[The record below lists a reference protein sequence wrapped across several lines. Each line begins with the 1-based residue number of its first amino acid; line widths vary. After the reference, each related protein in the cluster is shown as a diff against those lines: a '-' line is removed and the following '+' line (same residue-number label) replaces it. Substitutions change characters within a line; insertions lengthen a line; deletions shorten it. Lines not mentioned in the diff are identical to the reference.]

1 MAMYDWRKM
10 SNEQREQGKLRRRAL
25 GHPKHSPPHWDLQ
38 GDCQYL
44 ITAACYEHA
53 HIIGQS
59 PERMTE
65 CETEILKVF
74 RQFCAEIYAWCVL
87 PNHYHVLLRTE
98 HIKELRKELGK
109 FHGRSSFQ
117 WNRDDLQKGRT
128 VWFNCFDRPMKSERH
143 FWVSLN
149 YVHHNPV
156 HHGYVERWQ
165 DWPWS
170 SATEFLTE
178 MGTQQAKQIWKKYPL
193 FDYGK
198 KWDL

>member
-1 MAMYDWRKM
+1 MYDWRKM
-10 SNEQREQGKLRRRAL
+10 SNEQREQAKLRRRAL

-87 PNHYHVLLRTE
+87 PNHLPCADENRAYKRVTE
-98 HIKELRKELGK
+98 GIREISRKIVFSME
-109 FHGRSSFQ
+109 
-117 WNRDDLQKGRT
+117 
-128 VWFNCFDRPMKSERH
+128 
-143 FWVSLN
+143 
-149 YVHHNPV
+149 
-156 HHGYVERWQ
+156 
-165 DWPWS
+165 
-170 SATEFLTE
+170 
-178 MGTQQAKQIWKKYPL
+178 
-193 FDYGK
+193 
-198 KWDL
+198 